1 MDALGDR
8 CEGCCFR
15 VLPFSQGNGKH
26 ILQIGEGMGRKGE
39 RLRERAKH
47 EIHVGKIS
55 QWTREMT

>member
-8 CEGCCFR
+8 CE
-15 VLPFSQGNGKH
+15 GNGKH